1 MQLLFAG
8 HFMGDMRVGFKVL
21 LNLQAVSHDSFHS
34 LFGAF
39 DLVFGEGLLDLA
51 LAGYEV
57 DE

>member
-1 MQLLFAG
+1 
-8 HFMGDMRVGFKVL
+8 MGDMRVGFKVL

-34 LFGAF
+34 LFNTF
-39 DLVFGEGLLDLA
+39 DLVFGESLLDLA